1 MDLETAVMK
10 KKESFN
16 DTDKA
21 IVSYLMKYPQEA
33 SKLSLME
40 LAQKLYVSKSA
51 IFRLSKKL
59 GLGGFTELKF
69 ELSEL
74 VTKRVQNQKNAQVRP
89 FNDNFQT
96 NVEHTFKYFKELDLH
111 ELFRDL
117 DQAETI
123 YIYSTGWQQQII
135 AEYLAHSFF
144 LIGKKAIILPSARDE
159 VSMLGRSA
167 EEKDMLFVISFG
179 GYNQTIIEEL
189 KKIDVIN
196 TDLKLVSLTS
206 WQPGKIASL
215 SDYSFFFET
224 TPFQFGSQ
232 QAVTFST
239 AYVLIDLIM
248 NEYGKHCES
257 IE

>member
-21 IVSYLMKYPQEA
+21 IVSYLLQYPEAA

-59 GLGGFTELKF
+59 GLSGFSELKF

-74 VTKRVQNQKNAQVRP
+74 TMKKKQQEKYAQELDFDANLQKVI
-89 FNDNFQT
+89 DD
-96 NVEHTFKYFKELDLH
+96 TFKYFKGLNLTN
-111 ELFRDL
+111 LFNDL
-117 DQAETI
+117 DNADTI

-135 AEYLAHSFF
+135 AEYLTHSFF

-159 VSMLGRSA
+159 VSMLAQSVA
-167 EEKDMLFVISFG
+167 ANDLLFIISFG
-179 GYNQTIIEEL
+179 GFNKTIIDEL
-189 KKIDVIN
+189 KKIDTMN
-196 TDLKLVSLTS
+196 GKLKFVSLTS

-215 SDYSFFFET
+215 SDYSFFFKT
-224 TPFQFGSQ
+224 TPFQISNQ
-232 QAVTFST
+232 NAVTFSSV
-239 AYVLIDLIM
+239 YVLIDLLM
-248 NEYGKHCES
+248 NEYGKHCGL
-257 IE
+257 